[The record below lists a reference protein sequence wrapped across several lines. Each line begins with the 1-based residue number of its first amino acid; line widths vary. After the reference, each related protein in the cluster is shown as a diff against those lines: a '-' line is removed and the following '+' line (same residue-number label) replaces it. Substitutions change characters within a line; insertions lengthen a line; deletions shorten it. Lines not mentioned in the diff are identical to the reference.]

1 MRYIAIEEFCSHHGV
16 EVMLV
21 REFADFG
28 LIQLHQA
35 EDGEFVPDEEISR
48 LERML
53 RLSQEL
59 DVNLAGIE
67 IIMHMREELK
77 QLRREAATLRY
88 RLQQLEAERTHR
100 LVTQPQARGFI
111 IDYSGLER

>member
-1 MRYIAIEEFCSHHGV
+1 MKYIAIEEFCSHHGV

-28 LIQLHQA
+28 LVQLHKA
-35 EDGEFVPDEEISR
+35 ESGEFVPDEEVSH

-59 DVNLAGIE
+59 GVNMEGIE

-77 QLRREAATLRY
+77 QLRREANQLRY
-88 RLQQLEAERTHR
+88 RLGQLEQERTHR
-100 LVTQPQARGFI
+100 LVTQPQAQGFL
-111 IDYSGLER
+111 IDYSGLE